1 MTDTT
6 HTLPLPVDV
15 LQTILTNDGERK
27 LKISYSKS
35 APLKTVGFLSYISNL
50 NIIADLELD
59 GTDDAMLHELLQ
71 CYMTTRQMVKVDILN
86 IITCKVLFEFM
97 GIDTEGIIDIPLISP
112 EFVKE
117 FIDKNQELLLNYFI
131 FISSLIGYAE
141 KILYD
146 NNHINVP
153 PSFTGSVVKVDWVG
167 FNVVHLFK
175 IPPFFEIFFS
185 LEGVDYPKLYFVE
198 QFEQRCFGG
207 HELFHYFYNELDGK
221 NWILDVLYSSSTL
234 AKKLKAD
241 E

>member
-1 MTDTT
+1 M
-6 HTLPLPVDV
+6 
-15 LQTILTNDGERK
+15 
-27 LKISYSKS
+27 
-35 APLKTVGFLSYISNL
+35 SYISNL

-71 CYMTTRQMVKVDILN
+71 CYMSTRQMVKIDILN

-97 GIDTEGIIDIPLISP
+97 GIDTQGIIDIPLISP

-185 LEGVDYPKLYFVE
+185 LEGVDYPSYISLSNLNNVVSVVMS
-198 QFEQRCFGG
+198 CFIISTTSLVVRIGY
-207 HELFHYFYNELDGK
+207 LTFFIPVI
-221 NWILDVLYSSSTL
+221 NWQQS
-234 AKKLKAD
+234 
-241 E
+241 